1 MPHFFF
7 REGKYG
13 GRNIGMKILVVDDF
27 RVDREELV
35 ELIESFGDLAI
46 DGVEA
51 CEDGVT
57 ALELVESEAPDI
69 ILCDVEMPYM
79 DGFALLRAIRE
90 EYPDI
95 KFVFCSLYNRTEY
108 LKNALDLDS
117 NGYLL
122 KPVDPQELH
131 DCLRRMMKSSL
142 SLISVRE
149 ELTRL
154 REQAAADREANR
166 QLFVLSLL
174 YGYLERGEIIHREDE
189 LELDEWRGGIYL
201 AVAEIDDYS
210 GSIENLP
217 EEERRL
223 FPLAVWRALS
233 EALEELCPKG
243 PAFFVPVA
251 SGRIC
256 YGVLRGQ
263 VEGEQAF
270 WNLGRRCVQRCR
282 QAGVSVTV
290 AVGPGVTCPD
300 TMAAAFQQC
309 QYMLRFKYSIGK
321 GRVLLPN
328 DIPGAPGMDQS
339 PMPLKIQE
347 DLRYA
352 LNSGSTPE
360 IDRFLDEY
368 YEIMRGMSVERQKN
382 TCYSILVCLQLL
394 LNQEGE
400 TLQSVLGVEDKI
412 WEKLLRFETIQDV
425 RVWMRN
431 ILVFSGDFI
440 TQKAERN
447 AQNVISHVR
456 QYIQENLSADLSLG
470 SIAQHFFYSPNYL
483 NTRFKK
489 EMNMTISE
497 YITSEKIRTAK
508 GLLLSTGKGIAE
520 ISAQVGYEHVS
531 YFNYVFKRLEG
542 IAPREY
548 RQKHGHAE

>member
-1 MPHFFF
+1 
-7 REGKYG
+7 
-13 GRNIGMKILVVDDF
+13 MKILVVDDF

-35 ELIESFGDLAI
+35 ELIESFDDLAI

-57 ALELVESEAPDI
+57 ALEIVESEAPDI

-79 DGFALLRAIRE
+79 DGFALLRAVRE
-90 EYPDI
+90 GYPDI

-131 DCLRRMMKSSL
+131 DCLHRMMKSSL

-154 REQAAADREANR
+154 REQASADREANR
-166 QLFVLSLL
+166 HLFVLNLL
-174 YGYLERGEIIHREDE
+174 YGYLERGEIIRREDE
-189 LELDEWRGGIYL
+189 LELDEWREGIYL

-210 GSIENLP
+210 QNIESLP

-223 FPLAVWRALS
+223 FPLAVWRSLS
-233 EALEELCPKG
+233 GALEELCPKG

-263 VEGEQAF
+263 VENEQAF
-270 WNLGRRCVQRCR
+270 WSLGTRCVQRCR

-290 AVGPGVTCPD
+290 AVGPGVTRPD

-328 DIPGAPGMDQS
+328 DIPGAPGMGQS

-352 LNSGSTPE
+352 LNSGSASE
-360 IDRFLDEY
+360 IDRFLA
-368 YEIMRGMSVERQKN
+368 RLRQN
-382 TCYSILVCLQLL
+382 
-394 LNQEGE
+394 
-400 TLQSVLGVEDKI
+400 
-412 WEKLLRFETIQDV
+412 
-425 RVWMRN
+425 N
-431 ILVFSGDFI
+431 I
-440 TQKAERN
+440 
-447 AQNVISHVR
+447 
-456 QYIQENLSADLSLG
+456 
-470 SIAQHFFYSPNYL
+470 
-483 NTRFKK
+483 K
-489 EMNMTISE
+489 E
-497 YITSEKIRTAK
+497 
-508 GLLLSTGKGIAE
+508 
-520 ISAQVGYEHVS
+520 
-531 YFNYVFKRLEG
+531 
-542 IAPREY
+542 
-548 RQKHGHAE
+548 